1 MAGNLKPCQ
10 VIHRAGSKKIETKQ
24 RLDQILVEKGYF
36 VSRQAARAAIMAGKV
51 KVNGQKI
58 CKSGYKLGVSACLEV
73 VCPPSYVSRGGLK
86 LASAIRNFKLDLQN
100 KVIMDVGASTG
111 GFTDCALQHGAKLVF
126 AVDVGYGQLAW
137 KLRVDPRVVVLER
150 TNIRYLKPEKINLP
164 VDFVTIDVSF
174 ISLTKVLPVLEKF
187 LSPLAQ
193 GVALI
198 KPQFE
203 AGRHKVGKK
212 GVVKDPMVHQEVITN
227 ICHTINELGWG
238 LRGLDFSPLTGPAG
252 NIEYLVWFTCEAL
265 NSVAPEKEIAET
277 VEKAHLYFKPS

>member
-1 MAGNLKPCQ
+1 MPRQ
-10 VIHRAGSKKIETKQ
+10 VIHGVGFKKIETKL
-24 RLDQILVEKGYF
+24 RLDQILVEKGYY
-36 VSRQAARAAIMAGKV
+36 VSRQAARAAIIAGQV

-58 CKSGYKLGVSACLEV
+58 DKPGYKVGDSACLEV
-73 VCPPSYVSRGGLK
+73 TCPLRYVSRGGLK
-86 LASAIRNFKLDLQN
+86 LDRAIRNFKLDLQD

-111 GFTDCALQHGAKLVF
+111 GFTDCVLQHGAKLVF

-150 TNIRYLKPEKINLP
+150 TNIRYLKPEKINEP
-164 VDFVTIDVSF
+164 VNFVTIDVSF

-187 LSPLAQ
+187 LSPSAQ

-212 GVVKDPMVHQEVITN
+212 GVVKDPLVHQEVITN

-238 LRGLDFSPLTGPAG
+238 VRGLDFSPLTGPAG
-252 NIEYLVWFTCEAL
+252 NIEYLVWFTCEASNL
-265 NSVAPEKEIAET
+265 VAPEKEIAET

>member
-1 MAGNLKPCQ
+1 MAGSLKLRK
-10 VIHRAGSKKIETKQ
+10 VTRREGFKKIETKQ

-36 VSRQAARAAIMAGKV
+36 VSRQAARAAIMAGQV

-58 CKSGYKLGVSACLEV
+58 FKPGYKLGVGACLEV
-73 VCPPSYVSRGGLK
+73 ACPPRYVSRGGLK
-86 LASAIRNFKLDLQN
+86 LAWAIRNFKLDLQN

-150 TNIRYLKPEKINLP
+150 TNIRYLTPEKINGP

-187 LSPLAQ
+187 LSPSAQ
-193 GVALI
+193 EIALI

-212 GVVKDPMVHQEVITN
+212 GVIKDPLVHQEVITN
-227 ICHTINELGWG
+227 ICRTINKLGWG
-238 LRGLDFSPLTGPAG
+238 VKGLDFSPLTGPAG
-252 NIEYLVWFTCEAL
+252 NIEYLVWFNCEAS
-265 NSVAPEKEIAET
+265 NSVDLEKEIT
-277 VEKAHLYFKPS
+277 KVVEKAHLYFK